1 MLQVILLLLG
11 IYHLYLTFQA
21 IRDCILA
28 DAYEAARNQVIIMFI
43 NIAFVVYVIYTRNIS
58 L

>member
-1 MLQVILLLLG
+1 MLQVILFLLC
-11 IYHLYLTFQA
+11 IYHLYLTFKA
-21 IRDCILA
+21 IKDCMLA
-28 DAYEAARNQVIIMFI
+28 EAYKAARNQVIIMFI

>member
-1 MLQVILLLLG
+1 MIQIILILLG
-11 IYHLYLTFQA
+11 IYHLFLTFKA
-21 IRDCILA
+21 IQDCIFSE
-28 DAYEAARNQVIIMFI
+28 AYKAARNQIIVMFI